1 MNVGRANNAWIQ
13 KQEGS
18 RQTQGNEPMG
28 PASSQPGSQSTYEV
42 APFAVYEV
50 GGIKA
55 LGTVSFRVAEGRK
68 SKLRCLIDTG
78 AHISISKESSLQP
91 RI

>member
-1 MNVGRANNAWIQ
+1 MNVGKANNAWIQ

-18 RQTQGNEPMG
+18 RQTQGNDPMG
-28 PASSQPGSQSTYEV
+28 PASSQPGSQSMYEV
-42 APFAVYEV
+42 APLAVYEA

-55 LGTVSFRVAEGRK
+55 LGTVARVAEGRK
-68 SKLRCLIDTG
+68 SKLQCLIYTG
-78 AHISISKESSLQP
+78 AHISISKDSSLQP